1 MRIEIKL
8 TEPPF
13 ITTQIILLVLLLLLL
28 LCEKLKQ
35 NCFLFYSWPLRKII
49 EKKNFKNLILGI
61 LLCCVFV
68 VVLGY
73 NKTLILFL
81 IIFFFHSD

>member
-49 EKKNFKNLILGI
+49 EKKKI
-61 LLCCVFV
+61 
-68 VVLGY
+68 
-73 NKTLILFL
+73 
-81 IIFFFHSD
+81 